1 MELIFAHQVGFD
13 QLKNASFDYFLAASG
28 YENRCTYLIDNID
41 IKAGEK
47 IVLAFDDNKDL
58 FYRRKND
65 KRFTDE
71 GFVFIE
77 ESADDTAGLTR
88 VLTGICRGNDDGC
101 KVSVLVDYSCMSKLW
116 YAGILKYFISN
127 ELTLENLELYFSY
140 TSAVFT
146 EPMKAEA
153 RALLSS
159 PRGLMKAN
167 RRTGKPTALILG
179 LGYEKYLTQKVIER
193 LKYDQLYVFYSDP
206 AFDSRYADR
215 VMKNNSKILKRIPR
229 DNIIKYPVEDF
240 KQTDALLTSL
250 TLKLRLSYQV
260 AILPVGPKPFTL
272 SSLILAARYPD
283 IEVWTIDAGYSP
295 AVYDRNPS
303 GEPMVCKLLL
313 SSDEEQYL

>member
-13 QLKNASFDYFLAASG
+13 QLKNDNFDYFIAASG

-41 IKAGEK
+41 IKAGKK

-58 FYRRKND
+58 LYRKKND

-71 GFVFIE
+71 GFLFIE
-77 ESADDTAGLTR
+77 EPANDTAEIIRL
-88 VLTGICRGNDDGC
+88 LSGICSRNDGKC
-101 KVSVLVDYSCMSKLW
+101 KVSILVDYSCMSKLW
-116 YAGILKYFISN
+116 YAAILKYFISN
-127 ELTLENLELYFSY
+127 ELSVENIEIYFSY

-146 EPMKAEA
+146 EPVKADA

-167 RRTGKPTALILG
+167 RRTGKPTALVVG

-193 LKYDQLYVFYSDP
+193 LRYDQLYVFYSDP

-215 VMKNNSKILKRIPR
+215 VMKNNRKILKNIPR
-229 DNIIKYPVEDF
+229 DNIIKYPVVDF
-240 KQTDALLTSL
+240 KQTDAILTSL
-250 TLKLRLSYQV
+250 ILKLRLSYQV

-272 SSLILAARYPD
+272 SSLILSARYPD
-283 IEVWTIDAGYSP
+283 IEVWTIDAGYST
-295 AVYDRNPS
+295 AVYNRNPS

-313 SSDEEQYL
+313 SSDEEQHL